1 MAESAGLGMAT
12 FDQSLYELYLRGEIT
27 QEQAIDEADSRTD
40 LSLHI
45 RLTSGHAPDAGILR
59 VVPA

>member
-40 LSLHI
+40 LALHI
-45 RLTSGHAPDAGILR
+45 RLTSGHAPDAGTLR

>member
-1 MAESAGLGMAT
+1 MHPDLPA
-12 FDQSLYELYLRGEIT
+12 
-27 QEQAIDEADSRTD
+27 QEQAIDEADSKTD

-59 VVPA
+59 VVPD